1 MLSAQ
6 GEAGNSKSD
15 KGSAAGERRFSWP
28 MILIGLALLACAVL
42 LYLYSASNRP
52 SYKTTSDTT
61 GNINPAP
68 PADRR

>member
-6 GEAGNSKSD
+6 GDSRNSKSN
-15 KGSAAGERRFSWP
+15 KESAGERGFSWT
-28 MILIGLALLACAVL
+28 MILLGLALLTCAVL
-42 LYLYSASNRP
+42 LYLYSARNRP
-52 SYKTTSDTT
+52 SYKTTSNTT